1 MDIDKVFI
9 INLKER
15 TDRRKE
21 ILKELNNAKIDNYE
35 FFDAIRP
42 TIEDLNKW
50 NPNYIETIPGWF
62 KRLDKDEQKYRLG
75 QLGCLLS
82 HYNVIKECK
91 KRGYQNVLILEDDT
105 KFMLD
110 SDNLNSNSN
119 TLNFT
124 DKLMGYREQ
133 LEKIKNIYGV
143 LYLTGNHRSESL
155 KRISENILN
164 VRYTLTT
171 GSYIISNRG
180 IDYILDNIEGYD
192 REVDI
197 FYAEILQ
204 QKLPCFC
211 IYPHIAGQ
219 AESYSDIVQMNVN
232 YKL

>member
-9 INLKER
+9 ISLKER

-21 ILKELNNAKIDNYE
+21 MVKELNNVKIENYE
-35 FFDAIRP
+35 FFDAIRA
-42 TIEDLNKW
+42 TIDDLNKW
-50 NPNYIETIPGWF
+50 NPNYIENIPGWF
-62 KRLDKDEQKYRLG
+62 KRLNKDEQKYRLG
-75 QLGCLLS
+75 ALGCLLS

-110 SDNLNSNSN
+110 SDSSNSN

-171 GSYIISNRG
+171 GSYIISNRA

-197 FYAEILQ
+197 FY
-204 QKLPCFC
+204 K
-211 IYPHIAGQ
+211 
-219 AESYSDIVQMNVN
+219 
-232 YKL
+232 

>member
-15 TDRRKE
+15 IDRRKE
-21 ILKELNNAKIDNYE
+21 MVKELKKANIDNYE

-42 TIEDLNKW
+42 TIEDINQW

-75 QLGCLLS
+75 ALGCLLS

-110 SDNLNSNSN
+110 SDSSNSN

-124 DKLMGYREQ
+124 DKLMTYKEQ
-133 LEKIKNIYGV
+133 LVKIKKIYGV
-143 LYLTGNHRSESL
+143 LYLTGNHRPETL

-171 GSYIISNRG
+171 GSYIISNRA
-180 IDYILDNIEGYD
+180 IDFILDNIEGYD

>member
-21 ILKELNNAKIDNYE
+21 IVKELKKANIDNYE

-42 TIEDLNKW
+42 TIEDINQW

-75 QLGCLLS
+75 ALGCLLS

-105 KFMLD
+105 KFIFD
-110 SDNLNSNSN
+110 SN

-124 DKLMGYREQ
+124 DKLMSYREQ
-133 LEKIKNIYGV
+133 LEKIKNIYGI

-155 KRISENILN
+155 KWISENILN

-171 GSYIISNRG
+171 GSYIISNRA
-180 IDYILDNIEGYD
+180 IDFILDNIEGYD

>member
-21 ILKELNNAKIDNYE
+21 ILKELKKANIDNYE

-42 TIEDLNKW
+42 TIDDLNQW
-50 NPNYIETIPGWF
+50 NPKYIENIPGWF
-62 KRLDKDEQKYRLG
+62 KRLDKDEQHYRLG
-75 QLGCLLS
+75 ALGCLLS

-110 SDNLNSNSN
+110 SANSNSNSN

-124 DKLMGYREQ
+124 DKLIGYREQ
-133 LEKIKNIYGV
+133 LEKIKNIYGI

-171 GSYIISNRG
+171 GSYIISNRA

-219 AESYSDIVQMNVN
+219 AESYSDIVQINVN

>member
-21 ILKELNNAKIDNYE
+21 IVKELKKANIDNYE

-42 TIEDLNKW
+42 TIDDLNEW
-50 NPNYIETIPGWF
+50 NPNYIETIQGWF

-110 SDNLNSNSN
+110 SDSSNSN

-124 DKLMGYREQ
+124 DKLMTYKEQ
-133 LEKIKNIYGV
+133 LVKIKKIYGV
-143 LYLTGNHRSESL
+143 LYLTGNHRPETL

-171 GSYIISNRG
+171 GSYIISNRA
-180 IDYILDNIEGYD
+180 IDFILDNIEGYD